1 MKKNN
6 NDKASGGVKEIA
18 RLANVSIATVDRVI
32 HNREGVSQKT
42 KNKIQEIIRK
52 LNYQPNV
59 LARRLA
65 LASRGTLRLAVLLP
79 TASNETEF
87 WQAPLE
93 GINQAETEIKQYGI
107 EIERYFFDQND
118 QRSFATQVKK
128 IIKSAPDG
136 ILFTPI
142 FPDESVNLI
151 EKTRKAGTPYV
162 LINSDIPGYDCLCY
176 IGAEIFQSGYLAAQ
190 LINYGIR
197 RKQKVLIAKIAREI
211 DNNYAILRKED
222 GFRAYFQNNSLH
234 NQLVT
239 FDTTE
244 TDYAAVSRKL
254 DRLLKKEQDIAAIY
268 VTNSRVSLVARYL
281 EQAGLKDIVLIGY
294 DFTTDNVEYLD
305 KGTIDFLICEK
316 PQEQGYKGIM
326 TLFQHLVYSN
336 PIEKNYLMPIDIIT
350 KENHR
355 FYRN

>member
-197 RKQKVLIAKIAREI
+197 RKQKVLIAKIAR
-211 DNNYAILRKED
+211 
-222 GFRAYFQNNSLH
+222 
-234 NQLVT
+234 
-239 FDTTE
+239 
-244 TDYAAVSRKL
+244 
-254 DRLLKKEQDIAAIY
+254 
-268 VTNSRVSLVARYL
+268 
-281 EQAGLKDIVLIGY
+281 
-294 DFTTDNVEYLD
+294 
-305 KGTIDFLICEK
+305 
-316 PQEQGYKGIM
+316 
-326 TLFQHLVYSN
+326 
-336 PIEKNYLMPIDIIT
+336 
-350 KENHR
+350 
-355 FYRN
+355 